1 MEFPELPSTNL
12 FALELLSKSKPIE
25 GTVISVS
32 YQTDGRGQIGSKWLG
47 EPGKNIALSVILYP
61 FFLKAV
67 QQFSLSQAIALAV
80 RDWAQAILGKPVHL
94 KWPNDL
100 YIGDRKAGGILI
112 QNSIMG
118 TSLQSSVVG
127 IGVNVNQEFFDDTLP
142 NPTSLKIEA
151 DGHEFDLEMLKNL
164 LFQHLEQ
171 RYLQL
176 KIGQL
181 DVLAAAYREC
191 LYGLGVSKLF
201 QLQDGA
207 TFRGVI
213 TGTTPAGLLCILN
226 EAGKEANFD
235 LKAVRLVSESR

>member
-1 MEFPELPSTNL
+1 MEFPALPSTNL
-12 FALELLSKSKPIE
+12 FALELLSKSKPTE

-67 QQFSLSQAIALAV
+67 QQFSLSQAIALGV
-80 RDWAQAILGKPVHL
+80 RDWAQAILEKPVHL

-118 TSLQSSVVG
+118 ASLQSSVVG
-127 IGVNVNQEFFDDTLP
+127 IGVNVNQDSFDQTLP

-151 DGHEFDLEMLKNL
+151 GGREFDLEMLKNL

-176 KIGQL
+176 KTGL
-181 DVLAAAYREC
+181 FDTLAADYRDC
-191 LYGLGVSKLF
+191 LYGLGNSKLF
-201 QLQDGA
+201 QRQDDT

-213 TGTTPAGLLCILN
+213 TGTTPSGLLCILG
-226 EAGKEANFD
+226 EDGKEATFD
-235 LKAVRLVSESR
+235 LKAVRLVLESR